1 MPTTETARATI
12 EWPPNYIEIYQYRQQ
27 ELLNYASNPQL
38 LADAKAFYSSNPAAF
53 ISTWLDTYDPRHASQ
68 SPWKPFVL
76 FPKQIDMVNFLHELV
91 KAEAGGLIEKS
102 RDLGATWL
110 GVGFS
115 IWSWLFQPGSSIG
128 WGSRKQE
135 LVDRIGDPDSIFEK
149 LRMSIRRLPYD
160 FRPEGL
166 NPDEHLNYMKI
177 SNPENGASITGEVG
191 DNIGRGGRKTMYFK
205 DESAH
210 YEHPESIEA
219 SLTDNTNV
227 PIDISSVFGVGTVF
241 ERKRNSG
248 IDWAPGQPIVKG
260 RTNVFVFD
268 WRDHPEKT
276 QEWYERRR
284 QQAEDEGLLHI
295 FAQEVDR
302 DYTAALE
309 GVIIPAPWVRS
320 AIDAHKRLGIDDSG
334 GWMAGLDVADE
345 GGDTNS
351 LALRKGIVLR
361 KCLEWG
367 KHDVGETTRRAV
379 NECRDIGGGID
390 VQYDCVGIGAGVKA
404 EVNRLR
410 KYEADVWPHGVT
422 FVPWNAGGE
431 VMHKDQHFIR
441 HDKNSPL
448 NGDLF
453 GNLKAQAW
461 WSTRRRFELTHRAIR
476 SRMADA
482 SEDERK
488 FTWRAE
494 DLISL
499 DSSMPNLFK
508 LVKELSQATVSMNSR
523 LKMAVDKKPDGAK
536 SPNNADAAVMCYF
549 PVKVSMRVD
558 PAAVE
563 KSLKH
568 TGGHGTRRPTTGR
581 ARLG

>member
-1 MPTTETARATI
+1 MNDVQ
-12 EWPPNYIEIYQYRQQ
+12 WPPNYIEVYQYRAQ
-27 ELLNYASNPQL
+27 ELINYAQQPQRFKDA
-38 LADAKAFYSSNPAAF
+38 LAYYAINPAAF
-53 ISTWLDTYDPRHASQ
+53 ISTWLDTYDPRHAGQ

-76 FPKQIDMVNFLHELV
+76 FKRQVDLIEFFHRLV
-91 KAEAGGLIEKS
+91 REEAGGLVEKS

-110 GVGFS
+110 AVGFS
-115 IWSWLFQPGSSIG
+115 VWMWRFVPGSSIG

-149 LRMSIRRLPYD
+149 IRMTIQRMAID
-160 FRPEGL
+160 FRPAGFVPA
-166 NPDEHLNYMKI
+166 NHLKFMNI
-177 SNPENGASITGEVG
+177 VNPENNASITGEVG
-191 DNIGRGGRKTMYFK
+191 DNIGRGGRKTAYFK

-210 YEHPESIEA
+210 YERPESIEA

-241 ERKRNSG
+241 ERKRNAG
-248 IDWAPGQPIVKG
+248 IDWVPGQPVVKG
-260 RTNVFVFD
+260 KTNVFVFD
-268 WRDHPEKT
+268 WRDHPEKD
-276 QEWYERRR
+276 QEWYDRRR

-351 LALRKGIVLR
+351 LVLRKGIVAK

-367 KHDVGETTRRAV
+367 KHDVGETTRKTV
-379 NECRDIGGGID
+379 MECAQLSSPID

-404 EVNRLR
+404 EVNRLC
-410 KYEADVWPHGVT
+410 KYEADVWPLGLV

-431 VMHKDQHFIR
+431 VLHKDQHFVR
-441 HDKNSPL
+441 HDKNTPL
-448 NGDLF
+448 NSDLF

-461 WSTRRRFELTHRAIR
+461 WAARRRFELTHRAIR
-476 SRMADA
+476 SKAADSSA
-482 SEDERK
+482 EERR

-499 DSSMPNLFK
+499 DSSLPNLFK

-523 LKMAVDKKPDGAK
+523 LKMSVDKKPDGAK
-536 SPNNADAAVMCYF
+536 SPNNADALVMCYF
-549 PVKVSMRVD
+549 PAKVSMRVD
-558 PAAVE
+558 PAVVAA
-563 KSLKH
+563 SLRNV
-568 TGGHGTRRPTTGR
+568 GGHGTRRIPR
-581 ARLG
+581 SNRPRLG

>member
-1 MPTTETARATI
+1 MFK
-12 EWPPNYIEIYQYRQQ
+12 WPPNYIEIYQYRHQ
-27 ELLNYASNPQL
+27 ELLNYAQDPQRL
-38 LADAKAFYSSNPAAF
+38 TNAKACYQESPALF
-53 ISTWLDTYDPRHASQ
+53 ISTWLDTYDPRHAGQ

-76 FPKQIDMVNFLHELV
+76 FPKQIDLIKFMQALV
-91 KAEAGGLIEKS
+91 KTETGGLIEKS

-115 IWSWLFQPGSSIG
+115 IWLWLFVPGASIG

-149 LRMSIRRLPYD
+149 IRMSVRRLPFD
-160 FRPEGL
+160 FRPEGFL
-166 NPDEHLNYMKI
+166 PDEHLNFMKVV
-177 SNPENGASITGEVG
+177 NPENGSSITGEVG
-191 DNIGRGGRKTMYFK
+191 DNIGRGGRKTVYFK

-219 SLTDNTNV
+219 ALTDNTNV
-227 PIDISSVFGVGTVF
+227 PIDISSVYGVGTVF
-241 ERKRNSG
+241 ERKRNAG
-248 IDWAPGQPIVKG
+248 IDWAPGQPVIKG
-260 RTNVFVFD
+260 KTNVFVFD
-268 WRDHPEKT
+268 WRDHPEKDL
-276 QEWYERRR
+276 EWYERRR

-320 AIDAHKRLGIDDSG
+320 AIDAHKRLGIDESG

-345 GGDTNS
+345 GGDTNA
-351 LALRKGIVLR
+351 LALRKGIVLK

-367 KHDVGETTRRAV
+367 KHDVGETTRKTIG
-379 NECRDIGGGID
+379 ECSTLGQID

-410 KYEADVWPHGVT
+410 KYEADVWPHGLM
-422 FVPWNAGGE
+422 FVAWNAGAE
-431 VMHKDQHFIR
+431 VLHKDRHFVQHDR
-441 HDKNSPL
+441 NTPL

-461 WSTRRRFELTHRAIR
+461 WAARRRFELTHRAIR
-476 SRMADA
+476 SRAADA
-482 SEDERK
+482 TADERK
-488 FTWRAE
+488 FTWRAD

-536 SPNNADAAVMCYF
+536 SPNNADATVMCYF
-549 PVKVSMRVD
+549 PVKTSMRVD

-563 KSLKH
+563 RSMQR
-568 TGGHGTRRPTTGR
+568 TGGMGTRRIPTNR
-581 ARLG
+581 SRL